1 MEPSRRRERLSRLT
15 ADRSVF
21 AARAAHPAIQ
31 YSCRTPDLPDVST
44 KKATLK
50 PRRSI
55 RQLTALS
62 ATEPI
67 ETSFAEVVGLIERAR
82 QRAYQAVNTE
92 LVGLYWQIGQ
102 YVSRKLAAAE
112 WGEGVVD
119 RLAQHLARTMPGLR
133 GFSVQNL
140 WRMRQFNETYRDDP
154 KLSALV
160 RVLPWTHNLIILGQS
175 KRPEE
180 REFYLRM
187 AVQEKWSSRELERQF
202 RLGAFEQA
210 VLAPPKLSAALRE
223 LHGESATGFFKDA
236 YSVEFLNLPVDHS
249 EADLHRGLLSQLR
262 VFLIELGRD
271 FCFIGSEFPVQ
282 VGGRD
287 FALDLLFFHR
297 GLNCLVA
304 VELKVDRFEPEHL
317 GKLNFYLEALDR
329 DVRKPHENPAIGL
342 LLCAS
347 KDSEVVEYA
356 LSRTLSPA
364 LVAQYQTQLPDKQML
379 VAKLHEFY
387 ALNALEPVAVEA
399 TRQRSKGGAA

>member
-1 MEPSRRRERLSRLT
+1 MKQVAVT
-15 ADRSVF
+15 A
-21 AARAAHPAIQ
+21 
-31 YSCRTPDLPDVST
+31 
-44 KKATLK
+44 
-50 PRRSI
+50 
-55 RQLTALS
+55 
-62 ATEPI
+62 
-67 ETSFAEVVGLIERAR
+67 SFAEVVGLIEQAR
-82 QRAYQAVNTE
+82 RRAYKSVNAE
-92 LVGLYWQIGQ
+92 LVGLYWQIGE
-102 YVSRKLAAAE
+102 YISGKLASAE
-112 WGEGVVD
+112 WGEGVVE
-119 RLAQHLARTMPGLR
+119 RLAQHLALQMPGLR

-140 WRMRQFNETYRDDP
+140 WRMRQLFEAYQGDP
-154 KLSALV
+154 KLSPLV
-160 RVLPWTHNLIILGQS
+160 RELPWTHNLIILGQA

-187 AVQEKWSSRELERQF
+187 AVQQRWGKRELERQL
-202 RLGAFEQA
+202 RVGAFEAA
-210 VLAPPKLSAALRE
+210 VLKPPTLSPAVRETHGDVAAL
-223 LHGESATGFFKDA
+223 LFKDTYA
-236 YSVEFLNLPVDHS
+236 VEFLNLPADHT

-262 VFLIELGRD
+262 AFLIELGRD
-271 FCFIGSEFPVQ
+271 FCFVGSEFPIQ

-304 VELKVDRFEPEHL
+304 IELKVDRFEPEHL

-379 VAKLHEFY
+379 ADKLHEFY
-387 ALNALEPVAVEA
+387 ALNAPDPDPEPDAAPVA
-399 TRQRSKGGAA
+399 AAKPAARPARKSPPARRR